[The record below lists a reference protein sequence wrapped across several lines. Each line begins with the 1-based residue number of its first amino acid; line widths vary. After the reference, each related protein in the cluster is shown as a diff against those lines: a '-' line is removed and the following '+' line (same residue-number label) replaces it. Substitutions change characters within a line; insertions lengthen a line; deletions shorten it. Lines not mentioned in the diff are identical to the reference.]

1 MSKLALSKP
10 LLIMLYGFPGSGKS
24 YFARQFADELQLAHL
39 SSDRI
44 RSELFEEPSYSK
56 DENNIVD
63 HLMEFMAEEFLRA
76 GVSVVYD
83 ANVARFAQRR
93 ALRDMARKLHSNTML
108 IWLQIDAESAFNR
121 SRNRDRRKSDDKYSA
136 PIDHATFNTIL
147 QHMQMPKDEDYVVI
161 SGKHTFGT
169 QRSSILKKL
178 YDLGYLSGEAVQSKI
193 VKPEL
198 INLVPKINPMQ
209 GRVDMTR
216 RNISIR

>member
-1 MSKLALSKP
+1 
-10 LLIMLYGFPGSGKS
+10 MLYGFPGSGKS

-44 RSELFEEPSYSK
+44 RSELFEEPTYSK
-56 DENNIVD
+56 DENGIVD
-63 HLMEFMAEEFLRA
+63 HLMEYMAEEFLRA

-83 ANVARFAQRR
+83 TNVARLAQRR
-93 ALRDMARKLHSNTML
+93 AMRDMARKLHSNTML

-121 SRNRDRRKSDDKYSA
+121 SRSRDRRKSDDKYSA
-136 PIDHATFNTIL
+136 PIDHATFNGIL

-161 SGKHTFGT
+161 SGKHTFAT

-178 YDLGYLSGEAVQSKI
+178 YDLGYLSGQDVQSKI

-198 INLVPKINPMQ
+198 INLVPKINPLS
-209 GRVDMTR
+209 GRVDMSR

>member
-1 MSKLALSKP
+1 
-10 LLIMLYGFPGSGKS
+10 MLYGFPGSGKS

-44 RSELFEEPSYSK
+44 RSELFEEPTYSK

-83 ANVARFAQRR
+83 ANVARLAQRR

-121 SRNRDRRKSDDKYSA
+121 SRNRDRRKSDDKYSV
-136 PIDHATFNTIL
+136 PIDHSTFNTIL

-161 SGKHTFGT
+161 SGKHTFAT
-169 QRSSILKKL
+169 QRSSILKKM
-178 YDLGYLSGEAVQSKI
+178 YDLSYLSGEAVQSKI

-198 INLVPKINPMQ
+198 INLVPKINPMS